1 MKRFMEIAAIDVGFG
16 TTCIASN
23 VAKADK
29 DFVVFPSRVLKIDPA
44 EVDQIGNLE
53 GVERETTI
61 VKVRDDLYY
70 EVGPGV
76 VELTL
81 NDAERQ
87 TNKRLILSDDYK
99 ALFLAGLHQLDSTS
113 IDLMVGGLPL
123 NMMNKKQDLIDFMEG
138 EHEVGERKITI
149 KKAVVFAQP
158 LGALVHYAA
167 QKSLDEGVDL
177 MKALGTSTRTVV
189 DPGYGTL
196 DFLTANGLSVDNRRS
211 KAVDLGQ
218 GRLLTALTKQL
229 GELFDTTFGV
239 ELVDRGFDT
248 GSIEIF
254 GVEYDF
260 PINTRT
266 QSKDGSVEMEE
277 FDCQKTIDRYCDD
290 AIQLLSNTLKDAV
303 DVKEFLVC
311 GGPAPD
317 YAQAI
322 KRAFPRHR
330 VIMIPDYRVS
340 VCLGFAQLALQIA
353 ASMQNEAVTV

>member
-1 MKRFMEIAAIDVGFG
+1 MKRMMEIAAIDVGFG

-23 VAKADK
+23 VAKTDK
-29 DFVVFPSRVLKIDPA
+29 DFVVFPSRVLKIDPK
-44 EVDQIGNLE
+44 EVNDFGNLE

-61 VKVRDDLYY
+61 VKVREDLYY

-99 ALFLAGLHQLDSTS
+99 ALFLAGLHQLDTTS
-113 IDLMVGGLPL
+113 IDLLVGGLPL
-123 NMMNKKQDLIDFMEG
+123 NMMNKKQDLIEFMEG
-138 EHEVGERKITI
+138 QHEVGGRTITI

-167 QKSLDEGVDL
+167 QKSIEEGIDI
-177 MKALGTSTRTVV
+177 MSALGTSTRTVV

-196 DFLTANGLSVDNRRS
+196 DILTANGLSIDNRRS

-218 GRLLTALTKQL
+218 GELLRTLTKQL
-229 GELFDTTFGV
+229 GEIFDTTLGV
-239 ELVDRGFDT
+239 ELVDRGFET

-266 QSKDGSVEMEE
+266 MTEDGNIPMEQ

-290 AIQLLSNTLKDAV
+290 AIQILSNTLKDAV

-317 YAQAI
+317 YVAAI

-330 VIMIPDYRVS
+330 VIMIPDYHVS
-340 VCLGFAQLALQIA
+340 VCLGFAQLALQLS
-353 ASMQNEAVTV
+353 ASMQQQVVTA